1 MDLPGPIRELAH
13 RLGAS
18 EAAGTG
24 HVRFSQSGRMRQDAT
39 SRWMSFRAAQTISLS
54 ECAFDWRA
62 RTGPFG
68 LVHVRDCL
76 RDGEGQ
82 IGVSVLG
89 LVPMVRVS
97 SSPDATRGEL
107 LRYLAELPWAPG
119 AMLQNPHLEWEAS
132 GDAII
137 VRAKLG
143 EVAGEIRFSLDDEGY
158 IAEAYAVDRPRAV
171 KGGFETAPWRG
182 PFGDYRKIRGMV
194 IPHAAEVAWLENGG
208 EVTVWEGRLQ
218 SWEAC

>member
-1 MDLPGPIRELAH
+1 MDLPGPVRELAN

-18 EAAGTG
+18 EAVGTD
-24 HVRFSQSGRMRQDAT
+24 HVSFSQSGRMRQDET
-39 SRWMSFRAAQTISLS
+39 SRWMPFQAVQTISLS

-82 IGVSVLG
+82 IGVSVLR
-89 LVPMVRVS
+89 LVPMARVS
-97 SSPDATRGEL
+97 SSSDATRGEL
-107 LRYLAELPWAPG
+107 LRYLAELPWAPS
-119 AMLQNPHLEWEAS
+119 AVLQNPHLEWEAS

-158 IAEAYAVDRPRAV
+158 IAEAYAADRPRAV
-171 KGGFETAPWRG
+171 RGGFETAPWRG
-182 PFGDYRKIRGMV
+182 QFRDYRKVSGVV
-194 IPHAAEVAWLENGG
+194 IPHAAEVAWLDDGG
-208 EVTVWEGRLQ
+208 EVTVWEGRLET
-218 SWEAC
+218 WEGC

>member
-1 MDLPGPIRELAH
+1 MDIPGPVRELAN

-24 HVRFSQSGRMRQDAT
+24 HVRFSQSGRMRQDES
-39 SRWMSFRAAQTISLS
+39 SRWMSFRAVQTISLS
-54 ECAFDWRA
+54 ECAFDWRV

-68 LVHVRDCL
+68 IVHVRDCL
-76 RDGEGQ
+76 RDGDGQ

-89 LVPMVRVS
+89 FVPVARVS
-97 SSPDATRGEL
+97 SSPEATRGEL

-137 VRAKLG
+137 VRAKLD
-143 EVAGEIRFSLDDEGY
+143 EVAGEIRFSLNDEGY
-158 IAEAYAVDRPRAV
+158 IAEACAADRPRAV

-182 PFGDYRKIRGMV
+182 RFGDYRKVSGMV
-194 IPHAAEVAWLENGG
+194 IPHAAEVAWLENGD